1 MMVVDEEEVAK
12 NKMMSFPVSAK
23 QQYAI
28 WDNTNHVKINAS
40 Q

>member
-1 MMVVDEEEVAK
+1 MEKEVAK
-12 NKMMSFPVSAK
+12 NKMMSLPVSAK

-28 WDNTNHVKINAS
+28 WDNTNNAKISAS